1 MSRSRA
7 AAACISGLRLA
18 FRRRLARILA
28 PNLVVTAAL
37 FVAQPGLAATVKVA
51 CTGTSA
57 MQGLGSTAG
66 HHVPDE
72 MGRDLGSGFEV
83 KNFAMD
89 GTTAISSIS
98 TAYVNTS
105 QMKAAIAYNPDVV
118 LFWFG
123 GNDSFKATWDA
134 HKGEFQADYTKMVR
148 TLQALPSH
156 PKTFLVRLWVF
167 VNTPVQQTVIDKEI
181 LPMIDQIGADTGS
194 VLIDYRKAFEMH
206 PEYFP
211 DGMHPNDTGTLA
223 IGKLFADSVT
233 AALSAPIA
241 DAGAPS
247 DGPAADAGSSLPD
260 AAVAEAA
267 VDTSGSSTG
276 GAAGE
281 TTGVGAAGAGGAGG
295 APPTSSGGSGGSS
308 PPIARGT
315 TGGGCSVADRSTAAP
330 SAFLLVGLLSL
341 FAARRRGHGDAG
353 CRFQVN

>member
-1 MSRSRA
+1 
-7 AAACISGLRLA
+7 
-18 FRRRLARILA
+18 
-28 PNLVVTAAL
+28 
-37 FVAQPGLAATVKVA
+37 
-51 CTGTSA
+51 
-57 MQGLGSTAG
+57 
-66 HHVPDE
+66 
-72 MGRDLGSGFEV
+72 
-83 KNFAMD
+83 
-89 GTTAISSIS
+89 
-98 TAYVNTS
+98 
-105 QMKAAIAYNPDVV
+105 
-118 LFWFG
+118 
-123 GNDSFKATWDA
+123 
-134 HKGEFQADYTKMVR
+134 MVR
-148 TLQALPSH
+148 TFQALPSH